1 VKFIVFLL
9 VVAAAWFGW
18 QKYEEKRLEAANP
31 AQISAPVYA
40 EVRLNAQIESR
51 EIEQVWFVATAN
63 EAECERANST
73 LLGKVLAE
81 IGPRARITTSTCK
94 RELEPR
100 YQRFFR
106 NEPSHVT
113 YFSMGRG
120 DPAEREMRMITW
132 GVTAEESA
140 RICEVVLRKPR
151 TWKGPV
157 QCVPAR
163 AS

>member
-1 VKFIVFLL
+1 MKFIVVLL
-9 VVAAAWFGW
+9 VAAAAWFGW
-18 QKYEEKRLEAANP
+18 QKYQEKRLEAANP
-31 AQISAPVYA
+31 AQISEPVYA
-40 EVRLNAQIESR
+40 EVRLSAQIESR
-51 EIEQVWFVATAN
+51 EIEQVWFLAAAN
-63 EAECERANST
+63 QAECEQAADTTVRRA
-73 LLGKVLAE
+73 LAE
-81 IGPRARITTSTCK
+81 IGPRARITASTCK

-120 DPAEREMRMITW
+120 DPGEREMRMITW